1 MEGLLRKGLGITGV
15 QSFFQI
21 CQSVAKNS
29 QAFLVAS
36 VTLFLIMRPE
46 TIFLWK
52 KNVRNVKKYLLV
64 SVNREGVGVRM
75 FSFQVRH

>member
-46 TIFLWK
+46 TIFYGK
-52 KNVRNVKKYLLV
+52 K
-64 SVNREGVGVRM
+64 M
-75 FSFQVRH
+75 FEM